1 MEPHVDA
8 PPSDRRGLRPRVDVL
23 GLGGTIAMG
32 PGADHDGVAPHIT
45 AAALVAAVPGLDE
58 IADVAAESVRMLP
71 GASLGFADVV
81 ALVET
86 ARARVDAGAE
96 GIVVTQG
103 TDTLEETAYAFDL
116 LWDRPEPLVVTG
128 AMRPASAAGA
138 DGPANL
144 LAAVVV
150 AVAPDAR
157 DRGCLVVFADQ
168 ILGARDVAK
177 VHSTSPSAFRS
188 PTTGPVGSVDE
199 GVPRFTAPPSRRLVP
214 FELSGAEPPR
224 VAVVPALLGDTGRQL
239 EAIADAGF
247 DGLVLAAMGA
257 GHVPA
262 LLVAP
267 LADAVTRMPV
277 AATTRTGSGRLLH
290 ETYGFPGSER
300 DLHRI
305 GLLDGG
311 ALTAVKARVLL
322 TFALWS
328 ERDRDGAEARF
339 RLHVSAT

>member
-1 MEPHVDA
+1 M
-8 PPSDRRGLRPRVDVL
+8 GVL

-32 PGADHDGVAPHIT
+32 PVADHEGVAPHLT

-86 ARARVDAGAE
+86 ARARVDAGAR

-103 TDTLEETAYAFDL
+103 TDSLEETAYAFDL

-144 LAAVVV
+144 LAAVAV

-157 DRGCLVVFADQ
+157 QRGCLVVFAGQ
-168 ILGARDVAK
+168 IFSASDVVKA
-177 VHSTSPSAFRS
+177 HSTSPSAFRS
-188 PTTGPVGSVDE
+188 PNTGPLGSVDE
-199 GVPRFTAPPSRRLVP
+199 AVPRFTTPPGERLPPLEPSGGEPPSVALVT
-214 FELSGAEPPR
+214 
-224 VAVVPALLGDTGRQL
+224 ALLGDSGRQL

-247 DGLVLAAMGA
+247 QGLVLAAMGA

-262 LLVAP
+262 LLVGP

-277 AATTRTGSGRLLH
+277 VATTRTGSGRLLH

-311 ALTAVKARVLL
+311 ALAPVKARVLL
-322 TFALWS
+322 TLALWS
-328 ERDRDGAEARF
+328 EPDRAGAESRF
-339 RLHVSAT
+339 RLHASAV